1 MKKKS
6 IVIVIVLLIITCIA
20 SIIYLR
26 SRNDAPKGNLA
37 IVNGDKTVLIDP
49 FSGSLVSVKGVTINA
64 KGQEKDVDETGISLK
79 DAISKSGLD
88 KAGFTKARVVSSD
101 EFAAE
106 ISFDEINE
114 DGKAYLA
121 KQQEDNG
128 STSARLYVFGDN
140 DSKRQVKNVV
150 RIELL
155 NE

>member
-6 IVIVIVLLIITCIA
+6 IVIVIILLVITCIA
-20 SIIYLR
+20 SFFYLR

-37 IVNGDKTVLIDP
+37 IINGDKTVLIDA

-88 KAGFTKARVVSSD
+88 NTGFTRARVVSSD

-121 KQQEDNG
+121 KQQEDDG
-128 STSARLYVFGDN
+128 STSARLYVFGDS

>member
-6 IVIVIVLLIITCIA
+6 IVIVIILLVITCIA
-20 SIIYLR
+20 SVFYLR

-37 IVNGDKTVLIDP
+37 IINGDKTVLIDP

-64 KGQEKDVDETGISLK
+64 KWQEKDVDEIGISLK
-79 DAISKSGLD
+79 EAISKSGLD
-88 KAGFTKARVVSSD
+88 KAGFTKARFVSSD

-121 KQQEDNG
+121 KQQEDDG
-128 STSARLYVFGDN
+128 STSARLYVFGDS